1 MRGATL
7 TCAST
12 TTTTSTATCNGP
24 KINGLDIRLAVQ
36 EATAICNFVTG
47 QNFSSAS
54 GAGVAA
60 NPYVIWNGTTWA
72 LSSAG
77 ATPMLNINCVR

>member
-24 KINGLDIRLAVQ
+24 KINGLDVRLDFP

-47 QNFSSAS
+47 QSFISAS
-54 GAGVAA
+54 GSGTAA
-60 NPYVIWNGTTWA
+60 NPHVIWNGTTWA
-72 LSSAG
+72 LSSVS
-77 ATPMLNINCVR
+77 ATPMLNINCNR